1 MFLRKSNK
9 DLLDRLSRCTE
20 NATTEAILK
29 SANSHTQWLY
39 RNGFTSDCLPSYKNN
54 HRRVVHA
61 IPNQARSSVVDLLRA
76 QGTAARLQQQDSEDR
91 PENNNKDD
99 KEIENDPDSVVEVT
113 NSEEIVESINSEEI
127 VDITNSEEIIDT
139 LNIEEI
145 DDISTSEHEPREETV
160 HDEENNFDVENTSK
174 AVTSTAEVSNQN
186 DSGVQRADA
195 EYGEGEETYVP
206 LMEHVD
212 KGNEDSVGEKEMP
225 KVELTDEC
233 VRKLAETVVKA
244 LKIDNSKTEQSD
256 EETWIDAEDHFICRP
271 CATLA
276 QSTLVPKPLESY
288 RRGAFG
294 IVKKN
299 QRNAEVAR
307 TKQKHISNDLHK
319 WCLAK
324 EKADSFRKKNIEEED
339 RKNGEKVI
347 LNVLHCLKHGQSSID
362 FLALNN
368 LDHLTSNSAAVKNN
382 SKAAFF
388 EIRDIIYEVVTEK
401 IHFLFNNPGL
411 IMNISVSLDKVTVF
425 NIPYLAVCTY
435 YFFGGRLR
443 VLINGLIIM
452 EEDDYSGQ
460 GTAEVVGKFL
470 METLGISKSRLS
482 LILRHMPYD
491 GVYATTAQRTAGG
504 GSLNLIRWMEMFL
517 GVEEGSIT
525 GTWDISHLMQ
535 IVFRCGL
542 LENVSIKAALDF
554 YVDVMGEHRVG
565 KQAVIFSRF
574 AAEEGA
580 LVVTNKK
587 HQTTRYVLK

>member
-1 MFLRKSNK
+1 MTDMFLRKSNK

-54 HRRVVHA
+54 HRRVVPA
-61 IPNQARSSVVDLLRA
+61 IPNQARSSVMDLLWA

-99 KEIENDPDSVVEVT
+99 KEIENDPESVVEVT

-127 VDITNSEEIIDT
+127 VDITNSEEFIDT
-139 LNIEEI
+139 FNIEEI
-145 DDISTSEHEPREETV
+145 DDISTSEHEVPREETI
-160 HDEENNFDVENTSK
+160 HDAETKIDVENNSK
-174 AVTSTAEVSNQN
+174 AVSSTSEANDQN
-186 DSGVQRADA
+186 DSGVQRAD
-195 EYGEGEETYVP
+195 YGEGEETNVP

-212 KGNEDSVGEKEMP
+212 KGSEDSVGEKEMP

-244 LKIDNSKTEQSD
+244 LKIDNSQTEPSD

-299 QRNAEVAR
+299 QGNAEVAR
-307 TKQKHISNDLHK
+307 NKQKHISNDLHK

-324 EKADSFRKKNIEEED
+324 EKADSFRKTNFEEEH

-368 LDHLTSNSAAVKNN
+368 LDHLTSNGAAVK
-382 SKAAFF
+382 KQ
-388 EIRDIIYEVVTEK
+388 I
-401 IHFLFNNPGL
+401 
-411 IMNISVSLDKVTVF
+411 
-425 NIPYLAVCTY
+425 
-435 YFFGGRLR
+435 
-443 VLINGLIIM
+443 
-452 EEDDYSGQ
+452 
-460 GTAEVVGKFL
+460 
-470 METLGISKSRLS
+470 KSRL
-482 LILRHMPYD
+482 
-491 GVYATTAQRTAGG
+491 
-504 GSLNLIRWMEMFL
+504 F
-517 GVEEGSIT
+517 
-525 GTWDISHLMQ
+525 
-535 IVFRCGL
+535 
-542 LENVSIKAALDF
+542 
-554 YVDVMGEHRVG
+554 
-565 KQAVIFSRF
+565 
-574 AAEEGA
+574 
-580 LVVTNKK
+580 
-587 HQTTRYVLK
+587 

>member
-9 DLLDRLSRCTE
+9 DLLDRLSRCAE

-54 HRRVVHA
+54 HIRVVPA
-61 IPNQARSSVVDLLRA
+61 IPNQARSSVMDLLRA

-91 PENNNKDD
+91 PENNYKDD
-99 KEIENDPDSVVEVT
+99 KEIENDPESVVEVT

-127 VDITNSEEIIDT
+127 VDITNSEEFIDT
-139 LNIEEI
+139 FNIEEI
-145 DDISTSEHEPREETV
+145 DDISTSEHELPGEETV
-160 HDEENNFDVENTSK
+160 HDATTNIDVENNSK
-174 AVTSTAEVSNQN
+174 AGTSTSEANDQN
-186 DSGVQRADA
+186 DSGVQRAD
-195 EYGEGEETYVP
+195 YGEGEETNVP

-212 KGNEDSVGEKEMP
+212 KGSEDSVGEKEMP

-244 LKIDNSKTEQSD
+244 LKIDNSQTEPSD

-307 TKQKHISNDLHK
+307 NKQKHISNDLHK

-324 EKADSFRKKNIEEED
+324 EKADGFRKKNVEEED

-388 EIRDIIYEVVTEK
+388 EIRDIIYEVVAEK
-401 IHFLFNNPGL
+401 IQFLFNHPGL
-411 IMNISVSLDKVTVF
+411 IMNISVSLDNVTVF

-470 METLGISKSRLS
+470 METLGVSKSRLS

-491 GVYATTAQRTAGG
+491 GVYATTAQRTGGG

-517 GVEEGSIT
+517 GVEDGSIT
-525 GTWDISHLMQ
+525 ETWDVSHLMQ

-554 YVDVMGEHRVG
+554 YVDVMGEHRVS